1 MSGEFIDK
9 SDAVGQHDVI
19 GTANNW
25 RQEGTGS
32 HDTVLYVAVSL
43 NNHC

>member
-9 SDAVGQHDVI
+9 TDDVGQHDVI
-19 GTANNW
+19 GNGNKW
-25 RQEGTGS
+25 RQESTGS

-43 NNHC
+43 NSHW

>member
-9 SDAVGQHDVI
+9 PDAVGQNDMI
-19 GTANNW
+19 GNANKW

-32 HDTVLYVAVSL
+32 HDSVLYVAVSL
-43 NNHC
+43 NSHW